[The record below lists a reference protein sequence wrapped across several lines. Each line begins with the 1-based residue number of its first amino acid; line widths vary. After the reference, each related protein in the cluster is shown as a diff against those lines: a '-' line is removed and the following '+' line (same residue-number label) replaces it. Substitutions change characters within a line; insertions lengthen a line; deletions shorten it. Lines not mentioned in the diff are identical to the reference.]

1 MSDVNNKTIA
11 EKTRQLDEL
20 VAWFDGDDFELE
32 QALDKFSQAEKLAQ
46 EIEHDLLSLKNAVT
60 IVKEKFDQVAL

>member
-60 IVKEKFDQVAL
+60 IVKEKFDQVA